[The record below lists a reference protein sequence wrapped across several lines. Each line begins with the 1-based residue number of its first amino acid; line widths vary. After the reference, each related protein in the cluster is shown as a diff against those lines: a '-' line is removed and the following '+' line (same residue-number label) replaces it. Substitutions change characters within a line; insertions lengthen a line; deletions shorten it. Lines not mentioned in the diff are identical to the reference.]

1 MDAMTSHQRDDEP
14 TRIAPLHYS
23 GIQVASK
30 REQESP
36 PESTHASAPPAQHA
50 APFSIPPSRR
60 SERSGSYR
68 LSEPPNG
75 STDVLH
81 SDAPPPPAQAPRQST
96 IREAPAAAARTTADD
111 YFAAAERLM
120 QRGDYRGAVF
130 AAQNAIKLQQPQP
143 FQQALYAWLLYQR
156 DGGSGPVRNHVW
168 HHIDGALLRDERC
181 AVAHCIK
188 GLLLQRAHRT
198 REARVHLARAEQL
211 AIENR
216 SERAHDLLKLDR
228 ER

>member
-1 MDAMTSHQRDDEP
+1 MAAMTSHRRDDEP
-14 TRIAPLHYS
+14 TRVAPLDYS
-23 GIQVASK
+23 RSDDEPTRV
-30 REQESP
+30 
-36 PESTHASAPPAQHA
+36 
-50 APFSIPPSRR
+50 APFSVPPSRR
-60 SERSGSYR
+60 SQRSGSYR
-68 LSEPPNG
+68 LSEPPDG
-75 STDVLH
+75 STDVLR
-81 SDAPPPPAQAPRQST
+81 SDAPPPAAQAPRQST
-96 IREAPAAAARTTADD
+96 IREASSARTTTADD
-111 YFAAAERLM
+111 YYAAAERLM

-168 HHIDGALLRDERC
+168 NHVDGALLRDDRC

-198 REARVHLARAEQL
+198 REARIHLARAQQL
-211 AIENR
+211 AAEHR
-216 SERAHDLLKLDR
+216 SERAEQLLKLDR

>member
-1 MDAMTSHQRDDEP
+1 MTSHQRDDEP
-14 TRIAPLHYS
+14 TRVAPLHHS

-30 REQESP
+30 RDDQPASEQAQT
-36 PESTHASAPPAQHA
+36 STPPASQHS
-50 APFSIPPSRR
+50 APFSVPPSRR
-60 SERSGSYR
+60 SQRSGGYR

-81 SDAPPPPAQAPRQST
+81 SDRPPSQPPRQST
-96 IREAPAAAARTTADD
+96 IREAPAGNTAVARTSADD
-111 YFAAAERLM
+111 YYAAAERLM
-120 QRGDYRGAVF
+120 ERGDYRGAVF

-143 FQQALYAWLLYQR
+143 FQQALYGWLLYQR
-156 DGGSGPVRNHVW
+156 DGGSGPVRSHIWN
-168 HHIDGALLRDERC
+168 HIDGALLRDDRC

-211 AIENR
+211 ASENR
-216 SERAHDLLKLDR
+216 SERAHQLLKLDR